1 MIAKKNPNNVFSLFQ
16 QTNNTKNK
24 PNQTNNSHF
33 NKKEHTHDDV
43 VLCYRE
49 KKKCYY
55 HHGSNLGQVLS
66 HVCLTTKLVVVFL
79 KYFVHNNI

>member
-49 KKKCYY
+49 KKKMLLSSWFEPRPSVVTCVSY
-55 HHGSNLGQVLS
+55 H
-66 HVCLTTKLVVVFL
+66 
-79 KYFVHNNI
+79 